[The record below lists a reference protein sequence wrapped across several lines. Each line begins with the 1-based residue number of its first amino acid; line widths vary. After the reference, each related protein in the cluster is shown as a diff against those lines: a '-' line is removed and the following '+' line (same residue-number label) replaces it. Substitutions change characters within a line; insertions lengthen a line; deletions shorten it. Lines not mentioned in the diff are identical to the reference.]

1 MLYAA
6 EVKKDIADLL
16 AGVPALDDSFNVID
30 KIGAGITYCSLYVL
44 LIFDVTFYHIRYWCF
59 EFIGS

>member
-44 LIFDVTFYHIRYWCF
+44 LIFDVTFYHIRY
-59 EFIGS
+59 